1 MRLVL
6 LIALAGCLTIPAAF
20 GAGGRP
26 PATLSCAELY
36 VAPDGD
42 DRGAG
47 TIEAPFATLERAR
60 DAVRELEGDGLPAGG
75 VIVRLRAGTYVIGDS
90 FALSTED
97 SGTQEARIT
106 YCAHEGEWVRLVG
119 GKELDGPWSSKS
131 RWFAPVE
138 DRAILDRVISEDA
151 RGKLLYVN
159 LRERGISDYGRLS
172 RRGFSGD
179 EHEVAQMEL
188 FIDGERMTLAR
199 WPNDDFV
206 HMVEVL
212 DEGPTDHDDPAFW
225 QRGGRFR
232 YDFDRPALW
241 TRADDIWLD
250 GVFSEP
256 WVWSHNKIAEID
268 AEKQTITLRYGDGDG
283 MSKFDWVVNDYFFAE
298 NLLEEIDVPGEY
310 YLDRKSGVLYLLPPE
325 SFGPDSYIAVSMLKV
340 PMVTLEDVSHV
351 TIRDLVLEL
360 GRGNAV
366 VIDGGEGVRF
376 ENCEIR
382 NFAGDGVYVNGTR
395 HAIVNSRLHHLGG
408 SAVELSGGDLESL
421 SPAENVVENCN
432 IHDFSYLRKVYHPAV
447 SVYGVGQQ
455 IRNCLIYNGPHMA
468 IQVGGND
475 HVIEYNE
482 FHHVP
487 TTVSDMGVIYI
498 YTGGSPH
505 HRGTVIRRNYF
516 HDTGAEGTRGS
527 DAGGI
532 NGVYPDDETFGVT
545 IDENIFYRM
554 GRQDGDNAIL
564 LNGAAHIRTRNN
576 IFVDC
581 ITPYTL
587 SFRLNGYAKDSVP
600 RRMAQ
605 WRRVFEKYD
614 FANMPHGRRYP
625 ELLRFFEENRIA
637 PDTNTFE
644 RNLIYNPTRERTIEG
659 GWQVHDGVFDDDD
672 RPTYPDVEHRLQ
684 ASDNWVAEEAP
695 GFVDLAGGDFRL
707 RENAPVFERIPGF
720 VDIPFDEI
728 GLKNESPVGPR
739 ALR

>member
-351 TIRDLVLEL
+351 TFRDLVLEL

-447 SVYGVGQQ
+447 S
-455 IRNCLIYNGPHMA
+455 
-468 IQVGGND
+468 
-475 HVIEYNE
+475 
-482 FHHVP
+482 
-487 TTVSDMGVIYI
+487 
-498 YTGGSPH
+498 
-505 HRGTVIRRNYF
+505 
-516 HDTGAEGTRGS
+516 
-527 DAGGI
+527 
-532 NGVYPDDETFGVT
+532 
-545 IDENIFYRM
+545 
-554 GRQDGDNAIL
+554 
-564 LNGAAHIRTRNN
+564 NN

-644 RNLIYNPTRERTIEG
+644 RNLIYNLTRERTIEG

-707 RENAPVFERIPGF
+707 REDAPVFERIPGF

>member
-1 MRLVL
+1 MRLMLFVL
-6 LIALAGCLTIPAAF
+6 FAGCLAVSPAF
-20 GAGGRP
+20 GAGGRRLP
-26 PATLSCAELY
+26 ISSCLELY

-42 DRGAG
+42 DRSAG
-47 TIEAPFATLERAR
+47 TIDTPFATLERTR
-60 DAVRELEGDGLPAGG
+60 DAIRELKEDGLPAP
-75 VIVRLRAGTYVIGDS
+75 VTVRLREGTYVIADS
-90 FALSTED
+90 FALSVID
-97 SGTQEARIT
+97 SGTQEALIT
-106 YCAHEGEWVRLVG
+106 YCAQDGESVRLVG
-119 GKELDGPWSSKS
+119 GRELDAA
-131 RWFAPVE
+131 WFAPVE
-138 DRAILDRVISEDA
+138 DRQILDRVISEEA
-151 RGKLLYVN
+151 RGKLLQLN
-159 LRERGISDYGRLS
+159 LREHGITDYGRLS

-179 EHEVAQMEL
+179 EDEVAQMEL

-199 WPNDDFV
+199 WPNDGFV
-206 HMVEVL
+206 HMAEVL

-268 AEKQTITLRYGDGDG
+268 LEEKTITLRYGDGDG

-325 SFGPDSYIAVSMLKV
+325 SFGPDSCIAVSMLKV
-340 PMVTLEDVSHV
+340 PMVTFEGVSHV
-351 TIRDLVLEL
+351 TFRDLVLEL

-382 NFAGDGVYVNGTR
+382 NFASDGVYVNGTR

-421 SPAENVVENCN
+421 TPSGTVVENCD
-432 IHDFSYLRKVYHPAV
+432 IHDFSYLRKVYHP
-447 SVYGVGQQ
+447 
-455 IRNCLIYNGPHMA
+455 
-468 IQVGGND
+468 
-475 HVIEYNE
+475 
-482 FHHVP
+482 
-487 TTVSDMGVIYI
+487 
-498 YTGGSPH
+498 
-505 HRGTVIRRNYF
+505 
-516 HDTGAEGTRGS
+516 
-527 DAGGI
+527 
-532 NGVYPDDETFGVT
+532 
-545 IDENIFYRM
+545 
-554 GRQDGDNAIL
+554 
-564 LNGAAHIRTRNN
+564 NN

-644 RNLIYNPTRERTIEG
+644 RNLIYNSTRKRTIER

-684 ASDNWVAEEAP
+684 ASDNWVAEEDP
-695 GFVDLAGGDFRL
+695 GFVELAGGDLRL
-707 RENAPVFERIPGF
+707 REDAPVFERIPGF
-720 VDIPFDEI
+720 VAIPFREI
-728 GLKNESPVGPR
+728 GLKKGVPVGPR
-739 ALR
+739 VSP